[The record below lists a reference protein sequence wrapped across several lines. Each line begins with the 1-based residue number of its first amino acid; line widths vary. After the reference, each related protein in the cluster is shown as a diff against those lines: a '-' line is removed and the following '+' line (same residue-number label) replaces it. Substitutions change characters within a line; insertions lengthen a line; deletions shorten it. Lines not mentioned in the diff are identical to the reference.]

1 MKNNSGVYA
10 LFLLRKATAGG
21 GGRRT
26 AADDA
31 SAIVVGPY
39 VGTYG
44 APTPPYGAAVP
55 VLVLV
60 VG

>member
-1 MKNNSGVYA
+1 MV
-10 LFLLRKATAGG
+10 FGG
-21 GGRRT
+21 KKKPAYGGARDEEG

-39 VGTYG
+39 VGTYV
-44 APTPPYGAAVP
+44 APTPPYGAAVS